1 LLNEARGFISTSL
14 TDKQSRHLIAKKEI
28 YTPEA
33 GASRPRVAKHKANP
47 PVKRKSQFEDYRL
60 TTPKRL
66 IRPQSLGILSP
77 CGSQEPY
84 RPGVINRKQASERN
98 LRYHRNLDTINEPD
112 YTVYRNKPN
121 SELSTEGSSPELT
134 LFFDAQPFQELY
146 IAQGI
151 EQIRLRTPDSTHT
164 LSPDLENA
172 GENIHILQ
180 DFGAALDLEDSDPEE
195 ELLILN
201 DPDLELIADINP
213 QQIMD
218 PPVNDLP
225 GIIGHLQ
232 GANNDERRNAIVQLA
247 QYVQRLNAPAQAQQA
262 PARLT
267 LREAL
272 ENQRAGAADNLKV
285 TDLMPDSWGSIKD
298 GDPESHCLRFE
309 SYANVHGYE
318 NDQSRITWFQAT
330 LKGEALNW
338 LTAENNYATWE
349 ELRRAF
355 IAEFENQPSRNVAIG
370 NFRKITWNGSERA
383 STYLQKLKKAARMIE
398 ADDAEI
404 MVQFEM
410 GLPKAV
416 KLFFG
421 ATNPTTLKDMT
432 QTLQKYLELHGPVTI
447 STTGASQAL
456 NTIAEVLTGGTSN
469 PFMHNQ
475 MCPSAV
481 QTMPQANSDDTAT
494 ALRYMAQQNSML
506 TTMIAEEKVEA
517 KAERYRRPDKDK
529 KVRFEDKHRKYQ
541 SPSGR
546 HRNNYSSA
554 ESEGSGAD
562 TTENEAD
569 SDHEHK
575 HVRRHQGERQ
585 NKYDKYKD
593 RRDNSSRSHRSRRES
608 QYDITDQM
616 TKMMP
621 VVAAMA
627 DITQG
632 TLCPRD
638 QYGQNTDTN
647 RQNRQS
653 YPNFEPHYNQGQ
665 PPRGGQF
672 NNRGGQ
678 GNTSYATRGRG
689 GSFQQNRSRG
699 DTGTLPPGDGKC
711 FYCGTYGHYKRDCR
725 KLSWNNRNRQPDRR
739 YDGQNNQGPQDARM
753 ARGGNFV

>member
-1 LLNEARGFISTSL
+1 
-14 TDKQSRHLIAKKEI
+14 
-28 YTPEA
+28 
-33 GASRPRVAKHKANP
+33 V
-47 PVKRKSQFEDYRL
+47 
-60 TTPKRL
+60 

-84 RPGVINRKQASERN
+84 RPGDLKRKQANERN
-98 LRYHRNLDTINEPD
+98 LRYNRNLHTISEPD
-112 YTVYRNKPN
+112 YQVYRNKPTTDI
-121 SELSTEGSSPELT
+121 SSEGSSPEIHL
-134 LFFDAQPFQELY
+134 LFDTQPFQELY
-146 IAQGI
+146 IPQGT
-151 EQIRLRTPDSTHT
+151 EQIRLRTPESPHT

-172 GENIHILQ
+172 GNNIHIIH

-201 DPDLELIADINP
+201 DPDPPI
-213 QQIMD
+213 IMD

-232 GANNDERRNAIVQLA
+232 GANGEERRNAIVQLA
-247 QYVQRLNAPAQAQQA
+247 QYVQRLNAPAQAEQA

-285 TDLMPDSWGSIKD
+285 TDLIPDSWGSIKD

-309 SYANVHGYE
+309 SYANVHGYD

-338 LTAENNYATWE
+338 LTAENNYGTWQ

-370 NFRKITWNGSERA
+370 NFRKIAWNGSERA

-447 STTGASQAL
+447 STTGATQAL
-456 NTIAEVLTGGTSN
+456 NTIAEALTGGTSN

-475 MCPSAV
+475 MYTNAVPS
-481 QTMPQANSDDTAT
+481 TPQANSDDTAT

-506 TTMIAEEKVEA
+506 TTMMAEEKIEA
-517 KAERYRRPDKDK
+517 KADRYKRPDKDK
-529 KVRFEDKHRKYQ
+529 KVRFEEKHRKYQ
-541 SPSGR
+541 SPSRR

-554 ESEGSGAD
+554 ESEGSGAE

-575 HVRRHQGERQ
+575 HARTHRGERYD
-585 NKYDKYKD
+585 KYDKYKD
-593 RRDNSSRSHRSRRES
+593 RRENSSRSHRSRRDS
-608 QYDITDQM
+608 SYDISDQM

-627 DITQG
+627 DITKGTQG
-632 TLCPRD
+632 PRE
-638 QYGQNTDTN
+638 QSRPSYNN
-647 RQNRQS
+647 FRQQ
-653 YPNFEPHYNQGQ
+653 YNQGQ
-665 PPRGGQF
+665 PTRGGQY
-672 NNRGGQ
+672 NDRGGQ
-678 GNTSYATRGRG
+678 YASRGRG
-689 GSFQQNRSRG
+689 GGFQSRG
-699 DTGTLPPGDGKC
+699 NTGTTPPGDGKC
-711 FYCGTYGHYKRDCR
+711 FYCGSYGHYKRDCR
-725 KLSWNNRNRQPDRR
+725 KLSWNNRNGQPTRR
-739 YDGQNNQGPQDARM
+739 DQYNQGPQDARM